1 LAVAKEGEHNLATV
15 VDRNKKWYAVIN
27 VLDEHGN
34 RKQKWICTD
43 LPSRNGK
50 ANKTAAKKIANQ
62 LQEEYDKKK
71 TPCTNITVAAYFAEW
86 LKQTAAEVRPKT
98 YSAYRGN
105 MENHIIPYFEEKRI
119 LLQDLKTVDLED
131 YYRVKLQPDSRLDAN
146 GALSATTIKHHHQNI
161 SKALND
167 AVRRGLILANPAA
180 VARTPKAPQYRPRYL
195 NPEEVAEALNLFDGH
210 PAELPVIL
218 CALYGFRRSEVIG
231 LQWKNIDFQN
241 KSITVSVTMQQQGRN
256 CYLAETKTE
265 SSYRTLP
272 LIDKVYKLLLEQKA
286 RQERNRAILG
296 QNYIESDLICT
307 WNDGRLIQPDYVTK
321 AFTKVIRKSKLP
333 TVRLHDLRH
342 SVASNLLN
350 NSHSVTDVSGWLGHS
365 TPVTTFGY
373 YAHASKASKEHIS
386 NAVQGWFDT
395 NPLDNP

>member
-1 LAVAKEGEHNLATV
+1 MATV

-43 LPSRNGK
+43 LPSKNGK

-71 TPCTNITVAAYFAEW
+71 TPCISITVAAYFTEW

-131 YYRVKLQPDSRLDAN
+131 YYRGKLQPDSRLDAN

-167 AVRRGLILANPAA
+167 AVRRGLILANPAT

-195 NPEEVAEALNLFDGH
+195 NPDEVSEALNLFVGH
-210 PAELPVIL
+210 TAELPVVL
-218 CALYGFRRSEVIG
+218 CALYGLRRSEAIG
-231 LQWKNIDFQN
+231 LQWKNIDFRQ
-241 KSITVSVTMQQQGRN
+241 KTITISVTMQQGGGH

-272 LIDKVYKLLLEQKA
+272 MIDQVYKLLSEQKE
-286 RQERNRAILG
+286 RQSRNRAILG
-296 QNYIESDLICT
+296 QAYIESDFVCT
-307 WNDGRLIQPDYVTK
+307 WDDGRLIQPDYVTRAFNK
-321 AFTKVIRKSKLP
+321 AIKKSKLP
-333 TVRLHDLRH
+333 AVRLHDLRH

-350 NSHSVTDVSGWLGHS
+350 SGHSPTDVSSWLGHS

-386 NAVQGWFDT
+386 NAVQGWFGT

>member
-1 LAVAKEGEHNLATV
+1 MATV
-15 VDRNKKWYAVIN
+15 VDKNKKWYAVIH

-43 LPSRNGK
+43 LPSKNGK

-62 LQEEYDKKK
+62 LQEEYDRAK
-71 TPCTNITVAAYFAEW
+71 TPYTNITVAAYFAEW
-86 LKQTAAEVRPKT
+86 LKQTATEVRPKT
-98 YSAYRGN
+98 YTAYRGN
-105 MENHIIPYFEEKRI
+105 MENHIIPYFQEKKI
-119 LLQDLKTVDLED
+119 LLRDLKTVDLED
-131 YYRVKLQPDSRLDAN
+131 YYRAKQQPDSRIDAN
-146 GALSATTIKHHHQNI
+146 GALSPTTIKHHHQNM

-180 VARTPKAPQYRPRYL
+180 VARTPKAIQYRPRYL
-195 NPEEVAEALNLFDGH
+195 NPEEVAKALELFAGH
-210 PAELPVIL
+210 TAELPVVL

-231 LQWKNIDFQN
+231 LQWKNIDFRQRT
-241 KSITVSVTMQQQGRN
+241 ITISVTMQQGGGH
-256 CYLAETKTE
+256 CYLTETKTE

-272 LIDKVYKLLLEQKA
+272 MIDKVYKLLTEQKK

-296 QNYIESDLICT
+296 QGYWESGFVCT
-307 WNDGRLIQPDYVTK
+307 WDDGRLIQPDYVTRS
-321 AFTKVIRKSKLP
+321 FHKVIQASDLP
-333 TVRLHDLRH
+333 EVRLHDLRH

-350 NSHSVTDVSGWLGHS
+350 SGHSPTDVSAWLGHS

-386 NAVQGWFDT
+386 NAVQEWFEP
-395 NPLDNP
+395 NSLENR

>member
-1 LAVAKEGEHNLATV
+1 
-15 VDRNKKWYAVIN
+15 
-27 VLDEHGN
+27 
-34 RKQKWICTD
+34 
-43 LPSRNGK
+43 
-50 ANKTAAKKIANQ
+50 
-62 LQEEYDKKK
+62 
-71 TPCTNITVAAYFAEW
+71 
-86 LKQTAAEVRPKT
+86 
-98 YSAYRGN
+98 
-105 MENHIIPYFEEKRI
+105 
-119 LLQDLKTVDLED
+119 
-131 YYRVKLQPDSRLDAN
+131 
-146 GALSATTIKHHHQNI
+146 
-161 SKALND
+161 
-167 AVRRGLILANPAA
+167 
-180 VARTPKAPQYRPRYL
+180 
-195 NPEEVAEALNLFDGH
+195 
-210 PAELPVIL
+210 
-218 CALYGFRRSEVIG
+218 
-231 LQWKNIDFQN
+231 
-241 KSITVSVTMQQQGRN
+241 MQQQGRN

-296 QNYIESDLICT
+296 KNYIESDFICT
-307 WNDGRLIQPDYVTK
+307 WDDGRLIQPDYVTK
-321 AFTKVIRKSKLP
+321 NFTKVIRKSKLP

>member
-1 LAVAKEGEHNLATV
+1 MATV

-43 LPSRNGK
+43 LPSKNGK

-195 NPEEVAEALNLFDGH
+195 NPEEVSEALNLFVGH
-210 PAELPVIL
+210 TAELPVVL

-231 LQWKNIDFQN
+231 LQWKNIDFRQRT
-241 KSITVSVTMQQQGRN
+241 ITVSATMQQGGGH

-272 LIDKVYKLLLEQKA
+272 MIDKVYTLLSAQKE
-286 RQERNRAILG
+286 RQSRNRAILG
-296 QNYIESDLICT
+296 QAYIESDFVCT
-307 WNDGRLIQPDYVTK
+307 WDDGRLIQPDYVTRAFNK
-321 AFTKVIRKSKLP
+321 AIKKSKLP
-333 TVRLHDLRH
+333 AVRLHDLRH

-350 NSHSVTDVSGWLGHS
+350 SGHSPTDVSSWLGHS

-395 NPLDNP
+395 NPLDNR

>member
-1 LAVAKEGEHNLATV
+1 MATIV
-15 VDRNKKWYAVIN
+15 NRNKKWYAIIN
-27 VLDEHGN
+27 VLDEHGQ

-43 LPSRNGK
+43 LPSKNGK

-62 LQEEYDKKK
+62 LQEEYDKKE
-71 TPCTNITVAAYFAEW
+71 TPCTTITVAAYFKEW
-86 LKQTAAEVRPKT
+86 LMQAAAEVRPKT

-105 MENHIIPYFEEKRI
+105 MENHIIPYFEEKKI
-119 LLQDLKTVDLED
+119 LLQDLKAVDLED
-131 YYRVKLQPDSRLDAN
+131 YYRVKSQPGSRLDAN
-146 GALSATTIKHHHQNI
+146 GVLSATTIKHHHQNM

-167 AVRRGLILANPAA
+167 AVRRGLILANPAT

-195 NPEEVAEALNLFDGH
+195 NPEEVAYVLNLFNGH

-231 LQWKNIDFQN
+231 LQWKSIDFQN
-241 KSITVSVTMQQQGRN
+241 RSITVSVTMQQEGRN

-272 LIDKVYKLLLEQKA
+272 LIDKVYNLLLEQKA
-286 RQERNRAILG
+286 RQERNRRLLG
-296 QNYIESDLICT
+296 QLYIESDLICT

-321 AFTKVIRKSKLP
+321 SFKKVVRKNNLP

-342 SVASNLLN
+342 SVASNLIN
-350 NSHSVTDVSGWLGHS
+350 NSQSITDVSAWLGHS
-365 TPVTTFGY
+365 TPVTTMGY
-373 YAHASKASKEHIS
+373 YAHASKAAKQNIS
-386 NAVQGWFDT
+386 NAVQRWFDT
-395 NPLDNP
+395 NSLDNP